1 MKNIEIRYYLIGAE
15 SVGKK
20 SIAKRFEKLSSSET
34 IKGKPIKLEITKE
47 MLRKLG
53 KLHENRNR
61 SNEEI
66 KQIYLEKL
74 KEQSL
79 TNFVK
84 LFTISNLSIEKKVM
98 IVSNPEPIA
107 YNDAKEIVEELDE
120 IERTYKIRFENVKQE
135 IKKLINLTNFN
146 HNKSND
152 LNTKHVFLFIY
163 DLSDPETLEKIII
176 YFEQL
181 NKEFDFFNNP
191 DYYPIFIG
199 NKIDIRI
206 PIKMGKNRSETLNN
220 TSLEFGKN
228 NSSSNFG
235 SGLSLLNENKEITH
249 TTQNLIKNLLGSEK
263 SLDFSNPDEIFKLVN
278 RKYPKIFSFEIA
290 TKMFFSFENLIEKFF
305 KEIFYDM
312 DEMFKLDYFLEKLY
326 NVLHLRKTFP
336 KAVKKEPENNNFP
349 SPQKYN
355 SDIYIINNE
364 EEKTKAFSS
373 KKRYNYKIFLNKV
386 GPVYKRFKS
395 SNREEY
401 YEKKKSDKQS
411 GEEKISQQSRMRL
424 VEEMNAKKNGFTFAG
439 IDRYNLNLKES
450 RAEIK
455 KSNAIIMSSLTSLSN
470 VSRYIPNERK
480 MKTNPRVIK
489 KYKSPSKERFIENR
503 KMKLEE

>member
-1 MKNIEIRYYLIGAE
+1 MKNLEIRYYLIGVE
-15 SVGKK
+15 NVGKK

-34 IKGKPIKLEITKE
+34 IKGKPIKLEISKE

-84 LFTISNLSIEKKVM
+84 LFTISNLSIEKKVN

-120 IERTYKIRFENVKQE
+120 IERTYKIRFDNVKQE
-135 IKKLINLTNFN
+135 IKKLIKLPNFN
-146 HNKSND
+146 HNKLND
-152 LNTKHVFLFIY
+152 LSTKHVFLFIY
-163 DLSDPETLEKIII
+163 DLSNPETLEKIII

-206 PIKMGKNRSETLNN
+206 PIKMGKNRHEIMNN
-220 TSLEFGKN
+220 TSSESIKNSISGK
-228 NSSSNFG
+228 SG
-235 SGLSLLNENKEITH
+235 TGLSILNDYKEVSNTTPNLLKS
-249 TTQNLIKNLLGSEK
+249 LLGSNK
-263 SLDFSNPDEIFKLVN
+263 SLDFSNPDEIFKLVKN
-278 RKYPKIFSFEIA
+278 KYPNMFSFEVS

-305 KEIFYDM
+305 KDIFYDM
-312 DEMFKLDYFLEKLY
+312 NEMFKLDYFLEKLY

-336 KAVKKEPENNNFP
+336 KALKKEPEHNNFP

-355 SDIYIINNE
+355 SDIYIIHNE
-364 EEKTKAFSS
+364 EEKSKAFSS

-386 GPVYKRFKS
+386 GPIFKRFKS

-411 GEEKISQQSRMRL
+411 KDEKESQKARMRL

-439 IDRYNLNLKES
+439 IDRYNLNLKEARS
-450 RAEIK
+450 EIK
-455 KSNAIIMSSLTSLSN
+455 KSHAVIMSSLTSLTN
-470 VSRYIPNERK
+470 VSRFIPNERK
-480 MKTNPRVIK
+480 MKTNPRIIRE
-489 KYKSPSKERFIENR
+489 YKSPSREKFDENR
-503 KMKLEE
+503 KHKLEE